1 VPVTNPSAPENELPE
16 LVLPI
21 EDRDH
26 HRGPLGARYSLV
38 EYGDYESEHCAHLH
52 PILEEVGRELGDDLC
67 LVFRNFP
74 LSEEHPHA
82 RRAAEVAEAADS
94 QGKFW
99 IMHDRL
105 FAHRT
110 ELSDQLFQR
119 LARELPL
126 DMATFD
132 RDLRSGAPG
141 RRVEEDLESGR
152 EAGVEET
159 PTLFVN
165 GKLHVGSYEFLPLL
179 KALRGSV

>member
-1 VPVTNPSAPENELPE
+1 MPTPNRSMPESELPE
-16 LVLPI
+16 LVLPA

-26 HRGPLGARYSLV
+26 HRGPLGARYSVV
-38 EYGDYESEHCAHLH
+38 EYGDYESEHCAHLL
-52 PILEEVGRELGDDLC
+52 PILEKVVREFGDDLC

-74 LSEEHPHA
+74 ISKEHPRA

-99 IMHDRL
+99 LMHDRL
-105 FAHRT
+105 FDNQR
-110 ELSDQLFQR
+110 ELSDPLFQR

-126 DMATFD
+126 DMATFE

-141 RRVEEDLESGR
+141 RRVDEDVEGGE
-152 EAGVEET
+152 EAGVEAT

-165 GKLHVGSYEFLPLL
+165 GMLHVGSYDFLPLL
-179 KALRGSV
+179 KALRGST